1 MTVEAVLWDFGG
13 VLTESPF
20 DAFAGYERAN
30 GLPEGAIRRINSRN
44 PGGNAWALFERSD
57 IDRAAFCRRFEAEAA
72 ALGYKLD
79 AGEIL
84 DLIQGPVRPRM
95 VAALRAVAARYRT
108 ACLTNNM
115 RAPGEDGP
123 RARQIADAMALFDAV
138 VESREAGVRKPE
150 PAFYRIAC
158 ERLGVEPAAC
168 VFLDD
173 LGINLKPA
181 RAMGM
186 ATIKVETE
194 AQALADLEVAL
205 GHPLFQGASRS
216 G

>member
-20 DAFAGYERAN
+20 DAFARYERAN

-44 PGGNAWALFERSD
+44 PDSNAWALFERSD
-57 IDRAAFCRRFEAEAA
+57 IDRAAFCRRFEAEAT
-72 ALGYKLD
+72 ALGYRLD
-79 AGEIL
+79 AGDIL

-115 RAPGEDGP
+115 RAPGEDSL
-123 RARQIADAMALFDAV
+123 RARRIADAMALFDTV

-158 ERLGVEPAAC
+158 ERLGVEPSAC

-194 AQALADLEVAL
+194 AQALADLEAAL
-205 GHPLFQGASRS
+205 GHPLF
-216 G
+216 

>member
-13 VLTESPF
+13 VVTESPF
-20 DAFAGYERAN
+20 DAFARYERGN

-44 PGGNAWALFERSD
+44 PDGNAWALFERNE
-57 IDRAAFCRRFEAEAA
+57 IDRAGFCRLFEAEAA
-72 ALGYKLD
+72 ALGYRME
-79 AGEIL
+79 AAQVL
-84 DLIQGPVRPRM
+84 DLIQGPVRPGM

-123 RARQIADAMALFDAV
+123 RAREIADAMAIFDEV
-138 VESREAGVRKPE
+138 VESRETGIRKPE
-150 PAFYRIAC
+150 PAFYRLAC

-186 ATIKVETE
+186 TTIKVESE
-194 AQALADLEVAL
+194 AQAIAELEAAL
-205 GHPLFQGASRS
+205 GHSLF
-216 G
+216 

>member
-13 VLTESPF
+13 VITESPF
-20 DAFAGYERAN
+20 DAFARYERAN
-30 GLPEGAIRRINSRN
+30 GLPDGVIRRINSRN
-44 PGGNAWALFERSD
+44 PDGNAWALFERSE
-57 IDRAAFCRRFEAEAA
+57 IDRAEFRRRFEAEAA
-72 ALGYKLD
+72 ALGCRLD
-79 AGEIL
+79 AGAVL

-95 VAALRAVAARYRT
+95 VAALRAVRARYRT

-123 RARQIADAMALFDAV
+123 RARRIAEAMALFDIV
-138 VESREAGVRKPE
+138 VESREAGLRKPE
-150 PAFYRIAC
+150 PAFYRLAC

-186 ATIKVETE
+186 ATIKVENE
-194 AQALADLEVAL
+194 AQALAELEAAL
-205 GHPLFQGASRS
+205 GHPLF
-216 G
+216 

>member
-1 MTVEAVLWDFGG
+1 MTIEAVLWDFGG
-13 VLTESPF
+13 VVTESPF
-20 DAFAGYERAN
+20 DAFARYERAN

-57 IDRAAFCRRFEAEAA
+57 IDRAEFRRRFEAEAA
-72 ALGYKLD
+72 ALGWRLD
-79 AGEIL
+79 AAEVL
-84 DLIQGPVRPRM
+84 DLIQGPVRPGM

-115 RAPGEDGP
+115 RAPGEENGP
-123 RARQIADAMALFDAV
+123 RARAIAEAMALFDAV
-138 VESREAGVRKPE
+138 IESREAGVRKPE
-150 PAFYRIAC
+150 PAFYRLAC
-158 ERLGVEPAAC
+158 DRLGVEPAAC

-186 ATIKVETE
+186 ATIKVESE
-194 AQALADLEVAL
+194 AQALADLEAAL
-205 GHPLFQGASRS
+205 GHPLF
-216 G
+216 

>member
-1 MTVEAVLWDFGG
+1 MTIEAVLWDFGG
-13 VLTESPF
+13 VVTESPF
-20 DAFAGYERAN
+20 DAFARYERAN
-30 GLPEGAIRRINSRN
+30 GLPEGAVRRINSRN
-44 PGGNAWALFERSD
+44 PDGNAWALFERSE
-57 IDRAAFCRRFEAEAA
+57 IDRGGFRRLFEAEAA
-72 ALGYKLD
+72 ALGYRLD

-84 DLIQGPVRPRM
+84 DLVQGPVRPGM

-115 RAPGEDGP
+115 RAPDADSP
-123 RARQIADAMALFDAV
+123 RAREIADAMALFDAV

-150 PAFYRIAC
+150 PAFYRLAC
-158 ERLGVEPAAC
+158 ERLGVEPQAC

-186 ATIKVETE
+186 ATIRVETE
-194 AQALADLEVAL
+194 AQALAELEAAL
-205 GHPLFQGASRS
+205 GHPLF
-216 G
+216 

>member
-1 MTVEAVLWDFGG
+1 MTIEAVLWDFGG
-13 VLTESPF
+13 VITESPF
-20 DAFAGYERAN
+20 DAFARYERAN
-30 GLPEGAIRRINSRN
+30 GLPEGAVRRINSRN
-44 PGGNAWALFERSD
+44 PDGNAWALFERSQ
-57 IDRAAFCRRFEAEAA
+57 IDRPEFRRQFEAEAA
-72 ALGYKLD
+72 ALGYRLD
-79 AGEIL
+79 ANAVL

-115 RAPGEDGP
+115 RAPGEDSP
-123 RARQIADAMALFDAV
+123 RARQIAEAMTLFDVV

-150 PAFYRIAC
+150 PGFYRLAC
-158 ERLGVEPAAC
+158 ERLGVEPRAC

-186 ATIKVETE
+186 VTIKVESE
-194 AQALADLEVAL
+194 AQALADLEAAL
-205 GHPLFQGASRS
+205 GHSLS
-216 G
+216 

>member
-1 MTVEAVLWDFGG
+1 MTVGAVLWDFGG

-20 DAFAGYERAN
+20 DAFARYERAN

-44 PGGNAWALFERSD
+44 PDGNAWALFERSD
-57 IDRAAFCRRFEAEAA
+57 IDRAAFCGRFEAEAA
-72 ALGYKLD
+72 ALGYRLD

-123 RARQIADAMALFDAV
+123 RARQIADAMALFDTV

-158 ERLGVEPAAC
+158 ERLGVEPSAC

-194 AQALADLEVAL
+194 AQALADLQAAL
-205 GHPLFQGASRS
+205 GHPLF
-216 G
+216 

>member
-1 MTVEAVLWDFGG
+1 MIEAVLWDFGG
-13 VLTESPF
+13 VITESPF
-20 DAFAGYERAN
+20 DAFARYELAN

-44 PGGNAWALFERSD
+44 PDSNAWALFERSE
-57 IDRAAFCRRFEAEAA
+57 IDRAEFHRRFEEEAA
-72 ALGYKLD
+72 ALGHRLD
-79 AGEIL
+79 AGAVL

-95 VAALRAVAARYRT
+95 VAALRAVASRYRT

-115 RAPGEDGP
+115 RAPDEDGS
-123 RARQIADAMALFDAV
+123 RARRIAEAMALFDIV

-150 PAFYRIAC
+150 PAFYRLAC
-158 ERLGVEPAAC
+158 ERLGVAPGAC

-186 ATIKVETE
+186 ATIKVENE
-194 AQALADLEVAL
+194 AQALDELEDAL
-205 GHPLFQGASRS
+205 GHSLF
-216 G
+216 

>member
-1 MTVEAVLWDFGG
+1 MIEAVLWDFGG
-13 VLTESPF
+13 VITESPF
-20 DAFAGYERAN
+20 DAFARYERAN
-30 GLPEGAIRRINSRN
+30 GLPDGAIRRINTRN
-44 PGGNAWALFERSD
+44 PDGNAWALFERSD
-57 IDRAAFCRRFEAEAA
+57 IDRAEFRRRFEAEAA
-72 ALGYKLD
+72 ALGYRLD
-79 AGEIL
+79 AGAVL

-123 RARQIADAMALFDAV
+123 RARRIAEAMALFDIV

-150 PAFYRIAC
+150 PAFYRLAC
-158 ERLGVEPAAC
+158 ERLGVEAGAC

-186 ATIKVETE
+186 ATIKVESE
-194 AQALADLEVAL
+194 AQALADLEAAL
-205 GHPLFQGASRS
+205 GHPLF
-216 G
+216 

>member
-1 MTVEAVLWDFGG
+1 MIVEAVLWDFGG
-13 VLTESPF
+13 VITESPF
-20 DAFAGYERAN
+20 DAFARYERAN
-30 GLPEGAIRRINSRN
+30 GLPEGAIRRVNSCN
-44 PGGNAWALFERSD
+44 PDGNAWALFERSQ
-57 IDRAAFCRRFEAEAA
+57 IDRAAFCRQFEAEAA
-72 ALGYKLD
+72 ALGYRLD
-79 AGEIL
+79 AGTVL

-95 VAALRAVAARYRT
+95 IAALRSVAGRYRT

-123 RARQIADAMALFDAV
+123 PARQTAEAMALFDIV

-150 PAFYRIAC
+150 PAFYRLAC
-158 ERLGVEPAAC
+158 ARLGVQPQAC

-186 ATIKVETE
+186 VTVKVESET
-194 AQALADLEVAL
+194 QALADLEAAL
-205 GHPLFQGASRS
+205 GHPLS
-216 G
+216 

>member
-1 MTVEAVLWDFGG
+1 MTIEAVLWDFGG

-20 DAFAGYERAN
+20 DAFARYERAN
-30 GLPEGAIRRINSRN
+30 GLPKGAVRRINSRN
-44 PGGNAWALFERSD
+44 PDGNAWALFERSE
-57 IDRAAFCRRFEAEAA
+57 IDRDGFCRRFEAEAA
-72 ALGYKLD
+72 ALGYRLD

-84 DLIQGPVRPRM
+84 DLIQGPVRPGM

-115 RAPGEDGP
+115 RAPGGDSP
-123 RARQIADAMALFDAV
+123 RARQIAEAMALFDTV
-138 VESREAGVRKPE
+138 VESREAGMRKPE
-150 PAFYRIAC
+150 PAFYRLAC
-158 ERLGVEPAAC
+158 ERLGVAPQAC

-186 ATIKVETE
+186 VTIKVETE
-194 AQALADLEVAL
+194 AQALAELEAAL
-205 GHPLFQGASRS
+205 AHPLS
-216 G
+216 